1 MKLFFNYLV
10 VLILAFSAI
19 GVEAQVLTE
28 SAAREELARRGLA
41 DQEERIIF
49 ELKEQGIDLQNLNV
63 NNPAEVQRAQSA
75 LESIIKKIENEKK
88 AELGAEK
95 KEESAAD
102 LKESNATDIKAID
115 DAEVIEAVKDGA
127 TVDEAV
133 IEVLNDNQQEQ
144 LPPAE
149 TYGQHIFRSQSVKFY
164 NKSEDAKA
172 PSTYIIGPGDN
183 VSISIWGISVYNNS
197 FEVNGDGYITPWEN
211 ERIYLKGLTLAK
223 AKELI
228 RSKMSQR
235 VRFRKGDFDV
245 NIVTA
250 RTININISGEV
261 FNYGNFNV
269 SALNNAFNAL
279 VVSGGPTDIGSV
291 RKIQLR
297 RAGESPKTLDIYK
310 FITDPLVGD
319 DYYLQENDF
328 INVPVAEK
336 IVSIQGAINRPFK
349 YELIGNEGLSD
360 LIEFAGGLKDNALIQ
375 NIQVRRKSGNELDLI
390 DIDYSQSRNTRFQL
404 LDGDQV
410 VIKTAETSIEN
421 TVTING
427 AVEVTGEFAFESGMR
442 VSDLLKK
449 SRLKENA
456 ITETVYLRRLNSD
469 LVTVDYKIINVADIL
484 GNPGSKENIELQ
496 RGDVLIVKSAS
507 QFAER
512 YSFSVNGQVRNPSD
526 FAMNEGAGLRIS
538 DAIFLSG
545 GLTPD
550 ALMDYAYIF
559 RKVSPTSRELEYL
572 PVNLEQALTDPTS
585 NANILIQPND
595 RLVVY
600 NKYSYSDEFVVNISG
615 EVPNPTQIKYDP
627 SLTLQDALRLSG
639 GLKVESNP
647 DRVNVYRVDFENK
660 EQTKVLEATLKI
672 DENLNV
678 EGGES
683 FRLQPYD
690 QIIVRRAPE
699 FELLRRIQIEGEVK
713 YPGAYV
719 LTKENMKVADLIKDA
734 GGATDEAFLK
744 GAKLYREM
752 DNIGYVIFDLE
763 EALDKPNSYQNII
776 LQKGDKVSIPKLNNL
791 VTIIGA
797 TNAKELY
804 ANEIARTGKQTFP
817 YEKGKNAKYYI
828 DNYAGG
834 FAENADKSKTTV
846 EYATGEIKKSKR
858 VLFFR
863 SYPEVKPGSVI
874 KVAYKKVER
883 EDESE
888 KEDIDWSGV
897 LKDSVAQATSIL
909 TLLLIIQ
916 RFD

>member
-1 MKLFFNYLV
+1 MKLFFNYLI

-19 GVEAQVLTE
+19 SVEAQVLTE

-95 KEESAAD
+95 SAAD
-102 LKESNATDIKAID
+102 LKESSATDIKAID
-115 DAEVIEAVKDGA
+115 DAEIIEAVKDGA

-133 IEVLNDNQQEQ
+133 VEVLNDNQQEQ

-149 TYGQHIFRSQSVKFY
+149 TFGQHIFRSQSVKFY

-172 PSTYIIGPGDN
+172 PSSYIIGPGDN
-183 VSISIWGISVYNNS
+183 VSISIWGISVYSKS
-197 FEVNGDGYITPWEN
+197 FEVNESGYIMPFPN
-211 ERIYLKGLTLAK
+211 ERIFVGGLDLAQ
-223 AKELI
+223 AKDLI
-228 RSKMSQR
+228 RSKMSR
-235 VRFRKGDFDV
+235 LVKFRNGDFDV

-261 FNYGNFNV
+261 FNYGSFNV

-297 RAGESPKTLDIYK
+297 RAGEAPKTLDIYK

-319 DYYLQENDF
+319 DYYLKENDF

-427 AVEVTGEFAFESGMR
+427 AVEVTGEFAYESGMR

-484 GNPGSKENIELQ
+484 GNPGSTENIKLQ

-559 RKVSPTSRELEYL
+559 RKVSPTSKELEYV

-585 NANILIQPND
+585 NANVLIQPND
-595 RLVVY
+595 RLVIY
-600 NKYSYSDEFVVNISG
+600 NKYSYKDEFNVSVSG
-615 EVPNPTQIKYDP
+615 KVHNPTKIKYDA
-627 SLTLQDALRLSG
+627 SLTLQDALRMSG
-639 GLKVESNP
+639 GLKLESNP
-647 DRVNVYRVDFENK
+647 DRVNVYRLDFSDNK
-660 EQTKVLEATLKI
+660 ETKVLTATLKI
-672 DENLNV
+672 TSDLTV
-678 EGGES
+678 QGGED
-683 FRLQPYD
+683 FKLQPFD
-690 QIIVRRAPE
+690 EIIVRSAPD
-699 FELLRRIQIEGEVK
+699 FELLRKVMVFGEVT
-713 YPGAYV
+713 YPGEYV
-719 LTKENMKVADLIKDA
+719 ITKDNMRISDLLEDA
-734 GGATDEAFLK
+734 GGLTEEAFVK
-744 GAKLYREM
+744 GAKLYRTQN
-752 DNIGYVIFDLE
+752 DIGYIIFDLDK
-763 EALDKPNSYQNII
+763 ALNDTESHNNLI
-776 LQKGDKVSIPKLNNL
+776 LQLGDRIVIPKLNDI
-791 VTIIGA
+791 VSIQGA
-797 TNAKELY
+797 TNANELY
-804 ANEIARTGKQTFP
+804 NEEYIGGLQNFP
-817 YEKGKNAKYYI
+817 FESGKNAKYYI
-828 DNYAGG
+828 DEYAGG
-834 FAENADKSKTTV
+834 FADNADKSRTTV
-846 EYATGEIKKSKR
+846 EYPSGEIKKTKKF
-858 VLFFR
+858 LFFKF
-863 SYPEVKPGSVI
+863 YPEVKPGSKI
-874 KVAYKKVER
+874 KVVYKRNKEKKESKDQGESVDWGKVL
-883 EDESE
+883 S
-888 KEDIDWSGV
+888 
-897 LKDSVAQATSIL
+897 DSVAQATTVL
-909 TLLLIIQ
+909 TLILLIQ
-916 RFD
+916 RLD